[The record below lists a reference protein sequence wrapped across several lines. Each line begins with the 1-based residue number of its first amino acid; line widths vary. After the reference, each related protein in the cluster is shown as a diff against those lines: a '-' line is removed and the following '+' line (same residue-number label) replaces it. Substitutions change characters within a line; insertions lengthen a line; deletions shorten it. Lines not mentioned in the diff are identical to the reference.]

1 MTTIEIELPD
11 DIAESARAAGLLTQA
26 AITRLLAEAIRRAH
40 AGTPQRGAAEDL
52 RGLAAD
58 LKLGRFTWDEWKPW
72 RDEGRP

>member
-11 DIAESARAAGLLTQA
+11 DIAESARAAGMLTQPA
-26 AITRLLAEAIRRAH
+26 LTRLLAEAIRRAQS
-40 AGTPQRGAAEDL
+40 GTPERGAAEGQ

-58 LKLGRFTWDEWKPW
+58 LKLGRFRWAEWKPW